1 MQRLYVTCGLAS
13 RRTRKAA
20 YVVNSTD
27 TLPVKP
33 SAHFWRVAKI
43 RISITQK
50 LPSSKCINTS
60 SSFVLAAVNG
70 SRWATESRKQAR
82 SAPDVLGAGIVTN
95 LVTTWVGAV
104 SAAALKQWSGA
115 PSHPVMIKAG

>member
-20 YVVNSTD
+20 YVVNSTG

-95 LVTTWVGAV
+95 LVQHGLALFQVQRLNNGA
-104 SAAALKQWSGA
+104 A
-115 PSHPVMIKAG
+115 PPATL